1 MKKINKKKLIINI
14 IIILLINIFTNYN
27 YFLSLFNKTTPIIYN
42 QNDITL
48 KNNNYYIENINK
60 NINMIEINFTEIP
73 SNITI
78 SYTDKYFKYY
88 DHLNKSYEK
97 KSIKKDKIYIFSST
111 GSKIKN
117 LKFELTNGKIKNI
130 ILNPKVKFNLT
141 TSIIS
146 TTIYLLIL
154 TIITYLK
161 SKINLKNNKLINK
174 IKNILNLN
182 IIPNNKLDLK
192 NKKHKLYIIIT
203 ISILTILSIF
213 YYILYI
219 KTRYEFGDLYESLYV
234 DAIMNK
240 KLELD
245 YEVNQML
252 LIEDN
257 PYDTSNRP
265 YTFLWDASFYKGKYY
280 CYFGIWPIITLFIPY
295 KIITNTYLT
304 SPLACLIYTILS
316 IIGTYLIYKSI
327 IKKYFKDIHLIT
339 YIISFI
345 FIIFGTRLLWCIHR
359 PAFYEVVSLAA
370 YTNIIFGLYLTLF
383 KNKKISNFIGYTLL
397 ASAVLCRPTSLIC
410 SLLIIPKLI
419 HKIKNK
425 QFKLIDFI
433 LLAIPYATI
442 GLFTM
447 YINYIRFDSIFEFG
461 VSYQLTTNNLY
472 NKNFS
477 LTNAIY
483 GAINY
488 LFGKTSL
495 VLSTTPQLNLIKI
508 PYITDINI
516 ERLGGGIIT
525 TSILTLIIIFI
536 PKIFKKIKEK
546 ELKIYI
552 SLSLIIAFSLIIIS
566 SGIGAIIG
574 RYMLDFS
581 YLFYFITVILWLQI
595 IKNSKNKNIY
605 QNIYLFLCLISIL
618 INFIISNT
626 NVL

>member
-1 MKKINKKKLIINI
+1 MKKINKKRLIINI
-14 IIILLINIFTNYN
+14 IIILILTIFTNYN
-27 YFLSLFNKTTPIIYN
+27 YFLSLFNKTNPIIYKTD
-42 QNDITL
+42 DITI

-60 NINMIEINFTEIP
+60 NINMIEINFNEIP
-73 SNITI
+73 TNITI
-78 SYTDKYFKYY
+78 SYTDKYFKNYE
-88 DHLNKSYEK
+88 HLNRSYTND
-97 KSIKKDKIYIFSST
+97 SIKKDKIYIFSST
-111 GSKIKN
+111 DSNIKN
-117 LKFELTNGKIKNI
+117 LKFELTNGNINSI
-130 ILNPKVKFNLT
+130 ILNPKIKFNLT
-141 TSIIS
+141 TSIIT
-146 TTIYLLIL
+146 TTIYILII
-154 TIITYLK
+154 TII
-161 SKINLKNNKLINK
+161 SKINIKKNNLINK
-174 IKNILNLN
+174 IKNILNKN
-182 IIPNNKLDLK
+182 IIPNNKLDFK
-192 NKKHKLYIIIT
+192 NKKQKIYIIIT
-203 ISILTILSIF
+203 ISILIILSVF
-213 YYILYI
+213 YYLLY
-219 KTRYEFGDLYESLYV
+219 KNTRYEFGDLYDYLYV
-234 DAIMNK
+234 NAIMDK

-245 YEVNQML
+245 YPINDML
-252 LIEDN
+252 LIDDN
-257 PYDTSNRP
+257 PYDTSDRP

-295 KIITNTYLT
+295 KIITNNYLT
-304 SPLACLIYTILS
+304 SPLACLFYTILS

-327 IKKYFKDIHLIT
+327 IKKYFKDINLIT

-345 FIIFGTRLLWCIHR
+345 FIIFGTRLFWCIHR

-433 LLAIPYATI
+433 ILAIPYTII

-472 NKNFS
+472 NKGFS

-483 GAINY
+483 GTFNY

-525 TSILTLIIIFI
+525 TSILSLIILFI

-552 SLSLIIAFSLIIIS
+552 SISLIIAISLIIIS

-574 RYMLDFS
+574 RYMLDFG

-605 QNIYLFLCLISIL
+605 QNIYLILCVISIL
-618 INFIISNT
+618 INFLVSNT